1 MPGIR
6 KYRRDTSEVSC
17 CLKYV
22 IFGVNV
28 LFWVSTSIILAM
40 MKTANVLFIATL
52 WILRYNRLYFS
63 FRECIVPNQR
73 VQFKANKNKK
83 ESSYTVLRIKNDSIS
98 IFTQVLS
105 SQCVTFFFCLGVLK
119 WGHLNNSNSTWR
131 YTSSILESWN

>member
-28 LFWVSTSIILAM
+28 LFWVSTSIILVM
-40 MKTANVLFIATL
+40 EKTANVLLIATL
-52 WILRYNRLYFS
+52 WIVRYNRLYFS

-83 ESSYTVLRIKNDSIS
+83 
-98 IFTQVLS
+98 
-105 SQCVTFFFCLGVLK
+105 
-119 WGHLNNSNSTWR
+119 
-131 YTSSILESWN
+131 